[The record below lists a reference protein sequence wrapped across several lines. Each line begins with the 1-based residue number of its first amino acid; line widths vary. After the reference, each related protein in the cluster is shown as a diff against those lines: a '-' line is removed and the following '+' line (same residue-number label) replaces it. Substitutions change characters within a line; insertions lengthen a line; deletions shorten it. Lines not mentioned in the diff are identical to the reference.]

1 MVSIRYNKTLWIAL
15 FLSLFFS
22 FSFIFSDVLFERN
35 DLGYKALSI
44 LNQFFVT
51 IFMSLVIYW
60 IVVRTRDTDNQ
71 VVQLSGILNFISIVI
86 KSFDTEGKNEKLVK
100 LEELKAN
107 LELGR
112 KRIKRF
118 SILGIALISLLLVNG
133 LLNCFNGYSKID
145 GYKTLDPLCPSTSC
159 IYASAKFYE
168 NKSLWGEVMLL
179 LLTKLNLK
187 RNIVLIS
194 LA

>member
-71 VVQLSGILNFISIVI
+71 VVQLRGILNFISIVI

-133 LLNCFNGYSKID
+133 LLNCFID
-145 GYKTLDPLCPSTSC
+145 YFTSQNALISPLINDETDIARLTAIKRC
-159 IYASAKFYE
+159 IPF
-168 NKSLWGEVMLL
+168 VLL
-179 LLTKLNLK
+179 LLAFMLVPSFMRTNPYEEK
-187 RNIVLIS
+187 
-194 LA
+194 

>member
-22 FSFIFSDVLFERN
+22 FSFIFSDALFERN

-71 VVQLSGILNFISIVI
+71 MVQLRGILNFISIVI
-86 KSFDTEGKNEKLVK
+86 KSFDTEGKNEKLIK
-100 LEELKAN
+100 LEELETN

-133 LLNCFNGYSKID
+133 LLNCFID
-145 GYKTLDPLCPSTSC
+145 YFTSQNALISPLINDETDIARLTAIKRWIP
-159 IYASAKFYE
+159 F
-168 NKSLWGEVMLL
+168 VLL
-179 LLTKLNLK
+179 LLAFMLVPSSMRTNPYEEK
-187 RNIVLIS
+187 
-194 LA
+194 

>member
-1 MVSIRYNKTLWIAL
+1 MVSMRYNKTLWIAL

-22 FSFIFSDVLFERN
+22 ISFIFSDVLFERN

-71 VVQLSGILNFISIVI
+71 VVQLRGILNFISIVI
-86 KSFDTEGKNEKLVK
+86 KSFDTEGKNEKLIK
-100 LEELKAN
+100 LEELETN

-118 SILGIALISLLLVNG
+118 SILGIALIRLLLVNG
-133 LLNCFNGYSKID
+133 LLNCFID
-145 GYKTLDPLCPSTSC
+145 YFTSQNALISPLINDETDIARLTAIKRWIP
-159 IYASAKFYE
+159 I
-168 NKSLWGEVMLL
+168 VLL
-179 LLTKLNLK
+179 LLAFMLVPSFVRTNPYEEK
-187 RNIVLIS
+187 
-194 LA
+194 

>member
-86 KSFDTEGKNEKLVK
+86 KSFDTEGKNEKLIK
-100 LEELKAN
+100 LEELETN

-133 LLNCFNGYSKID
+133 LLNCFID
-145 GYKTLDPLCPSTSC
+145 YFTSQNALISPLINDETDIARLTAIKRWIP
-159 IYASAKFYE
+159 F
-168 NKSLWGEVMLL
+168 VLL
-179 LLTKLNLK
+179 LLAFMLVPSFMRTNPYEEK
-187 RNIVLIS
+187 
-194 LA
+194 

>member
-71 VVQLSGILNFISIVI
+71 LVQLRGILNFISIVI

-133 LLNCFNGYSKID
+133 LLNCFID
-145 GYKTLDPLCPSTSC
+145 YFTSQNALISPLINDETDIERLTAIKRWIP
-159 IYASAKFYE
+159 F
-168 NKSLWGEVMLL
+168 VLL
-179 LLTKLNLK
+179 LLAFMLVPSFMRTNPYEEK
-187 RNIVLIS
+187 
-194 LA
+194 

>member
-1 MVSIRYNKTLWIAL
+1 MVSIRYNKILWIAL

-71 VVQLSGILNFISIVI
+71 VVQLRGILNFISIVI

-133 LLNCFNGYSKID
+133 LLNCFID
-145 GYKTLDPLCPSTSC
+145 YFTSQNALISPLINDETDIARLTAIKRWIP
-159 IYASAKFYE
+159 F
-168 NKSLWGEVMLL
+168 VLL
-179 LLTKLNLK
+179 LLAFMLVPSFMRTNPYEEK
-187 RNIVLIS
+187 
-194 LA
+194 

>member
-1 MVSIRYNKTLWIAL
+1 MVSIRYNKKTLWIAL

-71 VVQLSGILNFISIVI
+71 VVQLRGILNFISIVI

-107 LELGR
+107 LEFGR

-133 LLNCFNGYSKID
+133 LLNCFID
-145 GYKTLDPLCPSTSC
+145 YFTSQNALISPLINDETDIARLTAIKRWIP
-159 IYASAKFYE
+159 F
-168 NKSLWGEVMLL
+168 VLL
-179 LLTKLNLK
+179 LLAFMLVPSFMRTNPYEEK
-187 RNIVLIS
+187 
-194 LA
+194 